1 MRNRTTA
8 KLTILAAGLL
18 LLTNG
23 SSVRAQAPADEA
35 DAPPAAVSSAT
46 GAEGASSSSDFNREL
61 RSIEEEVNGLKER
74 VFRSKATLQ
83 LLKEVVIQGASS
95 GANATIWHINKL
107 GSSYSVESIS
117 YFLDGQSK
125 FSKTDPAGSLDE
137 SKEFKVFEGAVPPGD
152 HNLTVNVRLRGNGY
166 GVFKYVEKYQVNF
179 KASSTFNAEEGR
191 SCQVRVVLDRQ
202 RGIGKSFTERPNISF
217 DTRCTRQEGGSEQ

>member
-1 MRNRTTA
+1 MTA

-18 LLTNG
+18 FLTGEPSVHAQTPDDADSAASAAAGSTGGAESGAG
-23 SSVRAQAPADEA
+23 SSP
-35 DAPPAAVSSAT
+35 
-46 GAEGASSSSDFNREL
+46 DFNREL

-83 LLKEVVIQGASS
+83 LLKEVVIQGATS
-95 GANATIWHINKL
+95 GANATIWHVNKL
-107 GSSYSVESIS
+107 GNSYTVESVA

-125 FSKTDPAGSLDE
+125 FAKTDPAGSLDE
-137 SKEFKVFEGAVPPGD
+137 SKELKVFEGAVPPGD

-191 SCQVRVVLDRQ
+191 SCQVRVVLERQ
-202 RGIGKSFTERPNISF
+202 RGIGKSFTERPSISF
-217 DTRCTRQEGGSEQ
+217 DTRCTRQEGGSEE